1 MTRSRGMARPHG
13 RLVGR
18 ALWLLAAVTCA
29 LAPAAGAR
37 AQSVTVF
44 AAASL
49 KGAMEDAGRAYTAKS
64 GVKVIGSFASSS
76 TLAKQIERGAP
87 ADLYLSANVT
97 WMDYLQ
103 QRNAI
108 EAGTRVNLLRNRLVL
123 VAPGSS
129 RVSVRIQKGFPLDKL
144 LGDRRLAM
152 GDPDHVPAGI
162 YGRAALV
169 SLGVWESV
177 ESRVAR
183 TDNVQ
188 AALALVARG
197 EAPLGIVYRTD
208 ALAYPSVKVLGA
220 FPDGSHPDIVYPAAV
235 TARAAN
241 RIGAGK
247 LLNFL
252 RSREAAAIFER
263 HGFTVFR

>member
-1 MTRSRGMARPHG
+1 MTRSRGMASPHG
-13 RLVGR
+13 RLVGS
-18 ALWLLAAVTCA
+18 ALFLLAAVTCV
-29 LAPAAGAR
+29 LAPAAGAQ

-87 ADLYLSANVT
+87 ADLYLSANVK

-103 QRNAI
+103 QKNAI
-108 EAGTRVNLLRNRLVL
+108 EASTRVNLLRNRLVMI
-123 VAPGSS
+123 APGSG
-129 RVSVRIQKGFPLDKL
+129 RVSVRIRKGFPLDKL
-144 LGDRRLAM
+144 LGDGRLAM

-162 YGRAALV
+162 YGKAALL

-177 ESRVAR
+177 ESRLAR
-183 TDNVQ
+183 ADNVR
-188 AALALVARG
+188 AALVLVARG

-208 ALAYPSVKVLGA
+208 AQADPSIKVLGE
-220 FPDGSHPDIVYPAAV
+220 FPDGSYPDIVYPAAV
-235 TARAAN
+235 TARATN
-241 RIGAGK
+241 RLEAGE
-247 LLNFL
+247 LLDFL
-252 RSREAAAIFER
+252 RSREAAAIFRR
-263 HGFTVFR
+263 HGFTLFR